1 MNEANVNFSFF
12 LTMKKSGL
20 TSANFNKY
28 SIKRLPY
35 IIVSKYLVIEK
46 KR

>member
-1 MNEANVNFSFF
+1 MDEANNNLSFF
-12 LTMKKSGL
+12 LTMKESGL

-28 SIKRLPY
+28 SIKRLSY
-35 IIVSKYLVIEK
+35 IIVSKYLAIEK

>member
-1 MNEANVNFSFF
+1 MDQANVNLSFF

-20 TSANFNKY
+20 TFANFNKY
-28 SIKRLPY
+28 SIKRLSC